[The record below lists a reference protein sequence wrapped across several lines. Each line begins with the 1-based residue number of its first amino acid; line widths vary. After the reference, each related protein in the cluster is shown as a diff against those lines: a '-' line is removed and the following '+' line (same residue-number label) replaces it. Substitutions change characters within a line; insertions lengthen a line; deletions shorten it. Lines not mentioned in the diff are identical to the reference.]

1 MPMTESSQ
9 GKKEEEFMERE
20 IELILNSTHDAI
32 VVIGMDCKITIFNRA
47 AETLVGVKQEDAI
60 GKDVRE
66 IIQDTKLPMILES
79 GIAELDR
86 QQNIGNIKI
95 ITSRVPLRN
104 EKGEIVGAMA
114 MFRDI
119 TEMKA
124 LAAEL
129 FNQKEMQSML
139 AAIFNATQDAISVV
153 DNKGLGVMVNPAY
166 TRITGLTDKDIVG
179 KPATADISEGESI
192 HMKVISSGKL
202 VKGALMRVG
211 PMHKEVLVNAAPII
225 VDGELKGSVGVLH
238 DITEISRLSAELR
251 QVKEIVRKLEAKYT
265 FEDIVG
271 HDAQLMLAIEKAKRA
286 AETPVTV
293 LLRGESGTGKEIFAH
308 AIHNSSERKYRQFI
322 RVNCSALNENL
333 LESELFGYD
342 EGAFTGA
349 KKGGKKGIFEEA
361 NGGTIFLDEIGEL
374 AASTQAKLL
383 RVLQEKEFVRVGG
396 TKSITVDVRVITATN
411 ADLEGAI
418 KTGHFRGD
426 LYYRLNAYP
435 IKIPPLRSRKNDIYE
450 LSQFFVKKLNQQ
462 YGRNIQ
468 GISPEAVA
476 RMKKFN
482 WPGNVR
488 ELENVI
494 GRAIINMKNNEVA
507 ILEKHLPKFEKNNDY
522 IDENEISEESLGFN
536 LDMKLED
543 VTAISEKSFI
553 QDVLSDRGG
562 NKTET
567 AKRLGISIRSL
578 YYKMEKYEI
587 NE

>member
-1 MPMTESSQ
+1 
-9 GKKEEEFMERE
+9 MERE

-32 VVIGMDCKITIFNRA
+32 VVIGKDCRITTFNRA
-47 AETLVGVKQEDAI
+47 AAHLVGVKQEEAI
-60 GKDVRE
+60 GRDVRE
-66 IIQDTKLPMILES
+66 IVQDTRLPAVLES

-86 QQNIGNIKI
+86 QQNIGSLKI

-104 EKGEIVGAMA
+104 DRGEVVGAMA

-129 FNQKEMQSML
+129 LDVKEMQSML

-166 TRITGLTDKDIVG
+166 TKITGLTDKDVVG
-179 KPATADISEGESI
+179 KPATADISEGESL
-192 HMKVISSGKL
+192 HLKVINTGKP

-211 PMHKEVLVNAAPII
+211 PMHKEVLVNAAPIV
-225 VDGELKGSVGVLH
+225 VDGVLKGSVGVLH
-238 DITEISRLSAELR
+238 DITEISKLSAELR
-251 QVKEIVRKLEAKYT
+251 QVKEIIRKLEAKYT

-271 HDAQLMLAIEKAKRA
+271 HDSQLFIAIEKARRA

-308 AIHNSSERKYRQFI
+308 AIHNSSERKYRQFV
-322 RVNCSALNENL
+322 RVNCSALNESL

-349 KKGGKKGIFEEA
+349 KKGGKKGLFEEA
-361 NGGTIFLDEIGEL
+361 NGGTIFLDEIGEM
-374 AASTQAKLL
+374 AVNTQARLL
-383 RVLQEKEFVRVGG
+383 RVLQEKEFTRVGG
-396 TKSITVDVRVITATN
+396 TKPITVDVRIITATN
-411 ADLEGAI
+411 ADLESAI
-418 KTGHFRGD
+418 KTGQFRGD

-435 IKIPPLRSRKNDIYE
+435 IKIPPLRSRKNDIFE
-450 LSQFFVKKLNQQ
+450 LSQFFIQKFNQQ
-462 YGRNIQ
+462 YGRNVQ
-468 GISPEAVA
+468 GISPEAVIVL
-476 RMKKFN
+476 RKHN

-494 GRAIINMKNNEVA
+494 GRAIINMKNTEST
-507 ILEKHLPKFEKNNDY
+507 IQEKHLPRVDKLGEDASG
-522 IDENEISEESLGFN
+522 ERSERSGTVGYR

-543 VTAISEKSFI
+543 VTSMIEKEFI
-553 QDVLSDRGG
+553 QDVLSDCKG

-578 YYKMEKYEI
+578 YYKMERYGVE
-587 NE
+587 

>member
-1 MPMTESSQ
+1 
-9 GKKEEEFMERE
+9 MERE

-32 VVIGMDCKITIFNRA
+32 VVINMDCKITIFNRA
-47 AETLVGVKQEDAI
+47 AETLVGFKQEDAV

-66 IIQDTKLPMILES
+66 IIQDTKLPVILET

-95 ITSRVPLRN
+95 VTSRVPLRN

-129 FNQKEMQSML
+129 FTQTEMQSMS

-153 DNKGLGVMVNPAY
+153 DSNGLGIMVNPAY

-192 HMKVISSGKL
+192 HMKVINSGKL

-225 VDGELKGSVGVLH
+225 VDGQLKGSVGVLH

-271 HDAQLMLAIEKAKRA
+271 HDAQLLLAIEKAKRA

-322 RVNCSALNENL
+322 RVNCSALNESL

-450 LSQFFVKKLNQQ
+450 LSQFFIKKLNQQ

-476 RMKKFN
+476 KMKKFN

-494 GRAIINMKNNEVA
+494 GRAIINMKNNEVT
-507 ILEKHLPKFEKNNDY
+507 ILEKYLPKFEKNNDY
-522 IDENEISEESLGFN
+522 IDGNEICEESLGFK

-543 VTAISEKSFI
+543 ITAISEKGFI
-553 QDVLSDRGG
+553 QDVLSDCKG

>member
-1 MPMTESSQ
+1 
-9 GKKEEEFMERE
+9 MERE

-47 AETLVGVKQEDAI
+47 AETLVGVKQEDAV

-66 IIQDTKLPMILES
+66 IIEDTKLPIILES

-271 HDAQLMLAIEKAKRA
+271 HDTQLMLAIEKAKRA

-322 RVNCSALNENL
+322 RVNCSALNESL

-396 TKSITVDVRVITATN
+396 TKSIIVDVRVITATN

-450 LSQFFVKKLNQQ
+450 LSQFFIKKLNQQ

-468 GISPEAVA
+468 SISPEAVA

-507 ILEKHLPKFEKNNDY
+507 ILEKHLPKFEKNSDY
-522 IDENEISEESLGFN
+522 IDGNEISEESLGFN

-543 VTAISEKSFI
+543 VTAISEKGFI
-553 QDVLSDRGG
+553 QDVLSDCGG

>member
-1 MPMTESSQ
+1 
-9 GKKEEEFMERE
+9 MERE

-32 VVIGMDCKITIFNRA
+32 VVIGKDCKITTFNKA
-47 AETLVGVKQEDAI
+47 AASLVGVSQQDAI

-66 IIQDTKLPMILES
+66 IVQDTRLPDVLES

-95 ITSRVPLRN
+95 VTSRVALRN
-104 EKGEIVGAMA
+104 EDGEIVGAMA

-129 FNQKEMQSML
+129 LNQKEMQSML

-166 TRITGLTDKDIVG
+166 TRITGLTDRDVVG

-192 HMKVISSGKL
+192 HMKVIGSGKL

-211 PMHKEVLVNAAPII
+211 PMHKEVLVNAAPIL
-225 VDGELKGSVGVLH
+225 VDGDLKGSVAVLH
-238 DITEISRLSAELR
+238 DITEISKLSAELR
-251 QVKEIVRKLEAKYT
+251 HVKEIIRKLEAKYT

-271 HDAQLMLAIEKAKRA
+271 HDSQLFTAIEKAKRA

-308 AIHNSSERKYRQFI
+308 AIHNASERKYRQFI

-333 LESELFGYD
+333 LESELFGYE

-349 KKGGKKGIFEEA
+349 KKGGKKGLFEEA
-361 NGGTIFLDEIGEL
+361 NGGTIFLDEIGEM
-374 AASTQAKLL
+374 AATTQAKLL
-383 RVLQEKEFVRVGG
+383 RVLQEKELVRVGG
-396 TKSITVDVRVITATN
+396 AKSIAVDVRVITATN
-411 ADLEGAI
+411 ADLESAI

-435 IKIPPLRSRKNDIYE
+435 IKIPPLRSRKNDIHE
-450 LSQFFVKKLNQQ
+450 LSQFFLQKFNQQ
-462 YGRNIQ
+462 YGRNVQ
-468 GISPEAVA
+468 EISPEVVV
-476 RMKKFN
+476 MLKKYN

-494 GRAIINMKNNEVA
+494 GGAIINMKNNESI
-507 ILEKHLPKFEKNNDY
+507 ILEKHLPRFEKTMEY
-522 IDENEISEESLGFN
+522 IGGNELCPEEASEYK
-536 LDMKLED
+536 LDMKLEE
-543 VTAISEKSFI
+543 VTAISEKEFI
-553 QDVLSDRGG
+553 RDVLLDCKG

-578 YYKMEKYEI
+578 YYKMEKYGVSF
-587 NE
+587 NEE

>member
-1 MPMTESSQ
+1 
-9 GKKEEEFMERE
+9 MERE

-47 AETLVGVKQEDAI
+47 AETLVGVKQEDAV

-66 IIQDTKLPMILES
+66 IIQDTQLPMILES

-95 ITSRVPLRN
+95 VTSRVPLRN
-104 EKGEIVGAMA
+104 EKSEIVGAMA

-129 FNQKEMQSML
+129 FTQTEMQSML

-153 DNKGLGVMVNPAY
+153 DIKGLGVMINPAY
-166 TRITGLTDKDIVG
+166 TRITGLTNKDIVG
-179 KPATADISEGESI
+179 KPATTDISEGESI
-192 HMKVISSGKL
+192 HMKVINSGKL

-211 PMHKEVLVNAAPII
+211 PLHKEVLVNAAPII
-225 VDGELKGSVGVLH
+225 VDGQLKGSVGVLH

-271 HDAQLMLAIEKAKRA
+271 HDTQLLLAIEKAKRA

-435 IKIPPLRSRKNDIYE
+435 IKIPPLRSRKSDIYE
-450 LSQFFVKKLNQQ
+450 LSQFFIKKLNQQ

-476 RMKKFN
+476 RIKKFN

-494 GRAIINMKNNEVA
+494 GRAIINMKNNEVT
-507 ILEKHLPKFEKNNDY
+507 ILEKYLPKFEKNNDY
-522 IDENEISEESLGFN
+522 MDGNEICEESLSFK

-543 VTAISEKSFI
+543 VTAISEKGFI
-553 QDVLSDRGG
+553 QDILSDCGG

-587 NE
+587 EE

>member
-1 MPMTESSQ
+1 
-9 GKKEEEFMERE
+9 MERE

-32 VVIGMDCKITIFNRA
+32 VVIGTDCRITTFNRA
-47 AETLVGVKQEDAI
+47 AAALVGVKQEDAI
-60 GKDVRE
+60 GKDVRDVVE
-66 IIQDTKLPMILES
+66 DTRLPMILES
-79 GIAELDR
+79 GVAELDR
-86 QQNIGNIKI
+86 QQNIGKIKI
-95 ITSRVPLRN
+95 VTSRVPLRN
-104 EKGEIVGAMA
+104 DKGEIVGAMA

-119 TEMKA
+119 TEMKT

-129 FNQKEMQSML
+129 LNLKEMQSML

-166 TRITGLTDKDIVG
+166 TRITGLSDKDVVG
-179 KPATADISEGESI
+179 KPATADISEGDSI
-192 HMKVISSGKL
+192 HMKVISSGKP

-238 DITEISRLSAELR
+238 DLTEISRLSAELR
-251 QVKEIVRKLEAKYT
+251 QVKEIIRKLEAKYT

-271 HDAQLMLAIEKAKRA
+271 HDPQLFLAIEKAKRA

-308 AIHNSSERKYRQFI
+308 SIHNASERKYRQFV

-349 KKGGKKGIFEEA
+349 KKGGKKGLFEEA

-396 TKSITVDVRVITATN
+396 TKSITVDVRIITATN
-411 ADLEGAI
+411 ADLESAI

-435 IKIPPLRSRKNDIYE
+435 IKIPPLRSRKNDLHE
-450 LSQFFVKKLNQQ
+450 LSQFFIQKFNQQ
-462 YGRNIQ
+462 YGRNVQ

-476 RMKKFN
+476 MLKKFN

-494 GRAIINMKNNEVA
+494 GRAIINMKNNEVT
-507 ILEKHLPKFEKNNDY
+507 ILEKHLPKFEKTTEYLDR
-522 IDENEISEESLGFN
+522 NEIRKDEVSGFELGLRLEE
-536 LDMKLED
+536 
-543 VTAISEKSFI
+543 VTAAAEKDFI
-553 QDVLSDRGG
+553 REVLLDCGG

-567 AKRLGISIRSL
+567 AQRLGISIRSL
-578 YYKMEKYEI
+578 YYKMEKYEMS
-587 NE
+587 E

>member
-1 MPMTESSQ
+1 
-9 GKKEEEFMERE
+9 MERE

-47 AETLVGVKQEDAI
+47 AENLVGVKQADAV

-66 IIQDTKLPMILES
+66 IIQDTKLPIILKS

-129 FNQKEMQSML
+129 FTQTEMQSML

-153 DNKGLGVMVNPAY
+153 DSNGLGVMVNPAY

-192 HMKVISSGKL
+192 HMKVINSGKL

-225 VDGELKGSVGVLH
+225 VDGQLKGSVGVLH

-271 HDAQLMLAIEKAKRA
+271 HDVQLLLAIEKAKRA

-450 LSQFFVKKLNQQ
+450 LSQFFIKKLNQQ

-468 GISPEAVA
+468 GISPEAVSK
-476 RMKKFN
+476 MKKFN

-494 GRAIINMKNNEVA
+494 GRAIINMKNNEVT
-507 ILEKHLPKFEKNNDY
+507 ILEKYLPKFEKNNDY
-522 IDENEISEESLGFN
+522 IDGNEICEESLGFK
-536 LDMKLED
+536 LDMKLGD
-543 VTAISEKSFI
+543 ITAISEKGFI
-553 QDVLSDRGG
+553 QDVLSDCGG